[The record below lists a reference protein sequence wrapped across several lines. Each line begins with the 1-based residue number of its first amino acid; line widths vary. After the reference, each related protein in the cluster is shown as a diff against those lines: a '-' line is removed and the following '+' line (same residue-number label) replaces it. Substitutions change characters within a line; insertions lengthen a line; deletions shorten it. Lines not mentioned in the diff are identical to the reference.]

1 MPNIGTLLLLRPQE
15 RDRLAELTQGA
26 AAPFDGYLVRPVRAA
41 SLIARMTALRVRSWM
56 PDASAP
62 ETRDYDDTVEVEA
75 PPLPP
80 SPQPALSQLTILVA
94 EDNEINALLTRTLL
108 EHTGHE
114 VRLARN
120 GAEAVSA
127 LEADAKG
134 EIDLVLMDLH
144 MPGMDGFEATA
155 RIRSLE
161 THHAALPIIALT
173 ANAMADDRQAC
184 LDAAMDD
191 YLSKPVAA
199 EDLADALSRWACRR
213 SPHGP
218 KAPEKSAATSG

>member
-1 MPNIGTLLLLRPQE
+1 
-15 RDRLAELTQGA
+15 
-26 AAPFDGYLVRPVRAA
+26 LV
-41 SLIARMTALRVRSWM
+41 ARMTALRVRGWM
-56 PDASAP
+56 PEAGAP
-62 ETRDYDDTVEVEA
+62 ATHDYDDAIVEEAEA
-75 PPLPP
+75 PPPP
-80 SPQPALSQLTILVA
+80 PVVAMSSLTVLVA

-120 GAEAVSA
+120 GAEAVAA
-127 LEADAKG
+127 LEADTGG

-155 RIRSLE
+155 RIRALA
-161 THHAALPIIALT
+161 TPHAHLPVIALT

-184 LDAAMDD
+184 LDAGMDD

-199 EDLADALSRWACRR
+199 EDLADALARWACRR
-213 SPHGP
+213 STYGAPAGE
-218 KAPEKSAATSG
+218 KANHA